1 MITIRDYAKS
11 RSISYEAARQQIN
24 RYIGRNV
31 DGFELSAHITK
42 VERTQYLDD
51 EAVAFLDARRAKNPI
66 IIQNEQRD
74 ETVERLRAEVDALQ
88 KRLIASQDEY
98 RTLLL
103 DKHAI
108 EMREQALIADKS
120 AIDSIKAA
128 AEEAA
133 ARAEESEKARKK
145 AEEEAKAAA
154 EELQKA
160 REEAERLRI
169 EAEAEK
175 EAAQAA
181 ASEQEKRARDA
192 EDAAREATERA
203 DRAEQAAQEAED
215 KVERMNKAGL
225 LARIFGTW

>member
-1 MITIRDYAKS
+1 MVSIKDYAKG
-11 RSISYEAARQQIN
+11 RGISYEAARQQIN
-24 RYIGRNV
+24 RYIGRSV
-31 DGFELSAHITK
+31 DGFELSAHVTK
-42 VERTQYLDD
+42 VDRTQYLDD
-51 EAVAFLDARRAKNPI
+51 EAVAFLDGRRAKNPVI
-66 IIQNEQRD
+66 VQTEQRD
-74 ETVERLRAEVDALQ
+74 ETIERLRAEVDTLQ
-88 KRLIASQDEY
+88 KRLIVAQDEY

-103 DKHAI
+103 DKHGI
-108 EMREQALIADKS
+108 EMREQKLLADKQ
-120 AIDSIKAA
+120 AIDSIRAA
-128 AEEAA
+128 AEKASA
-133 ARAEESEKARKK
+133 HAKESEEARKK

-154 EELQKA
+154 EELRKA